1 MNVLPM
7 VFLAA
12 LVLLAAIYA
21 QHQLPRFTASPR
33 AALLMRAGLIAIGLV
48 FGYVAADNF
57 SAAGVPGLLTFLIA
71 FGAVHVPAA
80 LILLI
85 KRAAGAGKS

>member
-1 MNVLPM
+1 MIVSAAVVL
-7 VFLAA
+7 A
-12 LVLLAAIYA
+12 AAIYA
-21 QHQLPRFTASPR
+21 QREIPRFTASPR
-33 AALLMRAGLIAIGLV
+33 AALLTRSGLILIGLV

-57 SAAGVPGLLTFLIA
+57 SAADEPGLLIFLIG
-71 FGAVHVPAA
+71 FGAVHAPAA

>member
-1 MNVLPM
+1 MNVIPL
-7 VFLAA
+7 VILAA
-12 LVLLAAIYA
+12 LVLAAAIYA
-21 QHQLPRFTASPR
+21 QHQLPRFTASAR

-57 SAAGVPGLLTFLIA
+57 SDAGAPPLLPFLIG

-80 LILLI
+80 LILFF
-85 KRAAGAGKS
+85 KGAAGAGKS

>member
-7 VFLAA
+7 VVLAA

-33 AALLMRAGLIAIGLV
+33 AAQLMRAGLIAIGLV

>member
-1 MNVLPM
+1 MNLLAIVSAAVVL
-7 VFLAA
+7 A
-12 LVLLAAIYA
+12 AAIYA
-21 QHQLPRFTASPR
+21 QHQIPRYTASPR
-33 AALLMRAGLIAIGLV
+33 AALLTRAGLIVLGLV

-57 SAAGVPGLLTFLIA
+57 SAADAPALLTFLFG
-71 FGAVHVPAA
+71 FGAVHVPPA

>member
-1 MNVLPM
+1 MNVIPM
-7 VFLAA
+7 VVLAA
-12 LVLLAAIYA
+12 LVLLAAFYA
-21 QHQLPRFTASPR
+21 QHQLPRFTANAR
-33 AALLMRAGLIAIGLV
+33 AALLMRAGLVVVGLV

-57 SAAGVPGLLTFLIA
+57 SAAGLPGLLTFLIA

-85 KRAAGAGKS
+85 KRTAGAGKS

>member
-1 MNVLPM
+1 MSTVWMIVSAAAVL
-7 VFLAA
+7 A
-12 LVLLAAIYA
+12 AAIYA
-21 QHQLPRFTASPR
+21 QREIPRFTASAR
-33 AALLMRAGLIAIGLV
+33 AARLTRSGLIVLGLV

-57 SAAGVPGLLTFLIA
+57 SAADGPGLLTFLIA